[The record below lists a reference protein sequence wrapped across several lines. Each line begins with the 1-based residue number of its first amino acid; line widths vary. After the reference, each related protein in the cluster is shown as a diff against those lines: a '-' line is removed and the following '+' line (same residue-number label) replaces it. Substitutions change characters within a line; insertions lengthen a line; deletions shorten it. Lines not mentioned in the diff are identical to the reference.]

1 MAAQSGQE
9 NSDVALYSAGLF
21 DEILRRMR
29 TEPFSFSFFQA
40 VWLLE
45 RMRPDGAAVGRFSE
59 PRREVVRFGAYP
71 SLVFP
76 ASEIQTIDWKAEPPQ
91 MVVNFMGLTGPSGVL
106 PRVYTELIE
115 ERGKLQDR
123 SLRDF
128 LDILNHRLISLFYRA
143 WARSRFPIEPQRL
156 RQCLL
161 SLVGLGLPALECRQ
175 TVEDDS
181 VAFYCGLFALQ
192 SRSAAALERIL
203 ADYFQAPVEIVQFVG
218 AWYRLGDDSTCRF
231 GDSDSPSEVLG
242 EGVVVGDAVFDL
254 QSRARIRLGPL
265 SLRQYEE
272 FLPGRL
278 GYRRL
283 RDITKFFSRGEFDF
297 EVQLILRQAEVPDW
311 RMEDDSPVQLGWTT
325 WMKTRP
331 VFPRSPEDTVLAL
344 N

>member
-1 MAAQSGQE
+1 VAAQSRQE
-9 NSDVALYSAGLF
+9 NSDVALYSASAF
-21 DEILRRMR
+21 EEILRRMR

-45 RMRPDGAAVGRFSE
+45 RMNPHGAPVGRFSD
-59 PRREVVRFGAYP
+59 PRREVVRFGAFP

-76 ASEIQTIDWKAEPPQ
+76 ASEIQTIDWRAEPPQ

-115 ERGKLQDR
+115 ERGRLLDR

-128 LDILNHRLISLFYRA
+128 LDILNHRLLSLFYRA
-143 WARSRFPIEPQRL
+143 WARNRFPVEPWRL

-161 SLVGLGLPALECRQ
+161 SLVGLGLPALENRQ

-181 VAFYCGLFALQ
+181 VAFYCGLFALEA
-192 SRSAAALERIL
+192 RSAAALERIL
-203 ADYFQAPVEIVQFVG
+203 ADYFRAPVEIVQFVG

-231 GDSDSPSEVLG
+231 GGNEGPSEALG
-242 EGVVVGDAVFDL
+242 MGVVVGDAVYDL
-254 QSRARIRLGPL
+254 QSRVRIRLGPL

-272 FLPGRL
+272 FLPGHL

-283 RDITKFFSRGEFDF
+283 RDITRFFSRGEFDF
-297 EVQLILRQAEVPDW
+297 EVQLILRQADVPDW
-311 RMEDDSPVQLGWTT
+311 RMEDDSTVQLGWTT

-331 VFPRSPEDTVLAL
+331 VFPRNPEDTVLAL

>member
-1 MAAQSGQE
+1 MAAQSRQE
-9 NSDVALYSAGLF
+9 NSDVAVYSEYLF
-21 DEILRRMR
+21 EEILQRMR
-29 TEPFSFSFFQA
+29 AEPFSFSFFQA

-45 RMRPDGAAVGRFSE
+45 RMHSDRASVGRFFE
-59 PRREVVRFGAYP
+59 PRREAVRFGAYP

-76 ASEIQTIDWKAEPPQ
+76 ASEIQTIDWKTEPPQ

-128 LDILNHRLISLFYRA
+128 LDVLNHRLISLFYRA
-143 WARSRFPIEPQRL
+143 WARSRFPIEPWRL

-161 SLVGLGLPALECRQ
+161 SLAGLGLPALENRQ

-192 SRSAAALERIL
+192 PRSAAALERIL
-203 ADYFQAPVEIVQFVG
+203 ADYLQAPVEIVQFVG
-218 AWYRLGDDSTCRF
+218 SWYRLGDDSICRF
-231 GDSDSPSEVLG
+231 GGIESPSESLG
-242 EGVVVGDAVFDL
+242 MGVVVGDAVFDL

-265 SLRQYEE
+265 SLTQYEE

-283 RDITKFFSRGEFDF
+283 RDITKFFSRGEIDF
-297 EVQLILRQAEVPDW
+297 EVQLILRQSDVPDW

-325 WMKTRP
+325 WMKTKP
-331 VFPRSPEDTVLAL
+331 VFSRNPEDTVLAL